1 MKKTFIIIFFLVL
14 STAVQAQLVR
24 SFGLKLGGTAS
35 YQDWKHY
42 SSGYAGSYDTDTKNG
57 FNIGAFAE
65 FFHHPFMSMVA
76 EVNYVEKGTQRE
88 IPAATIRGPLVPG
101 EKQTW
106 TFGINYLNFTFLA
119 KARMDGIICTPY
131 LVAGPKLDIELNKT
145 SGYKDISFYK
155 DFSKTRLGFKAGV
168 GTEIK
173 LFGIN
178 FLAEALWDTDFGN
191 LYDGETTK
199 ITASAVDFRGG
210 FSINLK

>member
-1 MKKTFIIIFFLVL
+1 M
-14 STAVQAQLVR
+14 
-24 SFGLKLGGTAS
+24 GGTAS
-35 YQDWKHY
+35 YQDWKYY
-42 SSGYAGSYDTDTKNG
+42 SSGYAGSFDTDTKNG

-65 FFHHPFMSMVA
+65 FFHHPFLSVVA
-76 EVNYVEKGTQRE
+76 EVNYIKKGTQSE
-88 IPAATIRGPLVPG
+88 ISVATVKNPYWPV
-101 EKQTW
+101 EKQKW
-106 TFGINYLNFTFLA
+106 TLGLNYLNFTFLA

-131 LVAGPKLDIELNKT
+131 LVAGPKLDVELSKT
-145 SGYKDISFYK
+145 GGYKDIPFYK

-210 FSINLK
+210 FSINL